1 MKIGYGDRRGYREA
15 DASAQKC
22 AQAIGN
28 WKPAELGTKQNSR
41 ADADHSSDD
50 RSAEQS
56 GLPCSIAYHGS
67 DHSPETGKGPR
78 SDEQRKWFQA
88 SSLAG
93 NVAWPPNRSRLSCGA
108 LKKDSAVNR

>member
-15 DASAQKC
+15 NAPAQKC
-22 AQAIGN
+22 AQAIGSR
-28 WKPAELGTKQNSR
+28 KPAELGTKQNSR

-50 RSAEQS
+50 CSAEQS

-67 DHSPETGKGPR
+67 DHRPEAGKGPR

-93 NVAWPPNRSRLSCGA
+93 NVARVASPTRKT
-108 LKKDSAVNR
+108 LKSLARFS